1 MSRHAD
7 RPRLRRVGGCR
18 GAVES
23 SEKKRPAGGG
33 PLARHDENRSESARG
48 CVDLASSQDLA
59 PAGTRGATE
68 SPVWWSTAARPP
80 SILRQRHQDFGEAR
94 TCGRVLGL
102 RLMATDISRRDE
114 SSLAAGYRRLA
125 TLLSDVLAE
134 HRVDAVLWRV
144 VGTLRELIRC
154 EDVVIWELVGPD
166 ELAVALIDGEDEK
179 EMRSLRI
186 RLGEGL
192 TGTAALERTA
202 IVSNDAHED
211 PRAGLVPGTEP
222 TPEAVVCMPLAAR
235 GQLLGVLS
243 LYRRGDLRAFREEEV
258 ELVAHFA
265 DVAALALDNAKIRAE
280 LERLATTDDLTGL
293 PNRRRFHEELAPALA
308 ASRRYGSPLS
318 LLLLD
323 LDDLKQIN
331 DNHGHEAGDEML
343 RAVADAIRMQLRES
357 DLAARIGGDEFA
369 VLLPHTGREAAE
381 ILATRVQEALADLP
395 TAPLTISASVGT
407 ATLTRETTNLFAEAD
422 QRLYEAKRRAA
433 RQATLIAGRGD

>member
-1 MSRHAD
+1 M
-7 RPRLRRVGGCR
+7 
-18 GAVES
+18 
-23 SEKKRPAGGG
+23 
-33 PLARHDENRSESARG
+33 
-48 CVDLASSQDLA
+48 
-59 PAGTRGATE
+59 
-68 SPVWWSTAARPP
+68 
-80 SILRQRHQDFGEAR
+80 
-94 TCGRVLGL
+94 LGL
-102 RLMATDISRRDE
+102 RLMATDISRRGE

-166 ELAVALIDGEDEK
+166 ELAVALVDGEDEK

-243 LYRRGDLRAFREEEV
+243 LYRRGDVRAFREGEV

-343 RAVADAIRMQLRES
+343 RAVADAIGMQLRES

-422 QRLYEAKRRAA
+422 QLLYEAKRRAA